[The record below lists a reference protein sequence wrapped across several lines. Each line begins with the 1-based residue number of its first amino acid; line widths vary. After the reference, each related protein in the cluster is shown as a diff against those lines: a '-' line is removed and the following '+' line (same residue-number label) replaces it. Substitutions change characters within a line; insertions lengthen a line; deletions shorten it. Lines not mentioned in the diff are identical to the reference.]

1 MSLPELVWNLS
12 IHPYPPAIVTKCEE
26 TTCGLYRRYRMG
38 TKGNFVGAYLPETP
52 GRYSI
57 FIEDTLEKLMDRID
71 NDRRRRAVLAAKV
84 GA

>member
-1 MSLPELVWNLS
+1 MKELEWKPS
-12 IHPYPPAIVTKCEE
+12 GHPYPKAVVTGCEDS
-26 TTCGLYRRYRMG
+26 TCGLYRRYRMG